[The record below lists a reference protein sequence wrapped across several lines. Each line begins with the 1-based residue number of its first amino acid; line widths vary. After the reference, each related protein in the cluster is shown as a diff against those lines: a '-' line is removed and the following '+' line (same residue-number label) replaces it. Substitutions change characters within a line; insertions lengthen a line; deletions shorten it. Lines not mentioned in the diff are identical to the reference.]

1 MVNKDKKSAEG
12 SELNDDSSNY
22 DDTVYKNPSVTADL
36 VILSIIEG
44 QLSILLI
51 QRLFQPY
58 RDAYSLPGGFVNY
71 DEDILT
77 AAQREL
83 KEETGVDNVFLEQL
97 YTFGSVKRDPR
108 KRVITVAYY
117 ALVDYSKL
125 KVVAGDDA
133 KDAKWFKISELPP
146 LAFDHQEIVDK
157 ALDRVRNK
165 ISYTNIGFELIPE
178 TFTIPEL
185 RKVFE
190 MVLGRDINPTNFRTK
205 ILKLKILKKTKER
218 RIEGKGQPAQVYSL
232 DKDRF
237 AKLKSGETLFN

>member
-1 MVNKDKKSAEG
+1 MVDKNKKSAEG
-12 SELNDDSSNY
+12 SNLNDDSSNY

-36 VILSIIEG
+36 VILSIIDG
-44 QLSILLI
+44 SLSVLLI
-51 QRLFQPY
+51 QRLFNPHKN
-58 RDAYSLPGGFVNY
+58 AFALPGGFVNY
-71 DEDILT
+71 DEDILA

-146 LAFDHQEIVDK
+146 LAFDHQEIIEK

-165 ISYTNIGFELIPE
+165 INYTNIGFELIPE

-190 MVLGRDINPTNFRTK
+190 MVLGREINPTNFRTK
-205 ILKLKILKKTKER
+205 ILKLKILKKTKEK
-218 RIEGKGQPAQVYSL
+218 RIEGKGQPAPVYSL

-237 AKLKSGETLFN
+237 AKLKNGETLFN